1 MLMRRGD
8 GSFLLFN
15 TIKPDSTSGSF
26 FFTIASMTIKERVKH
41 ELTGPAIPLIAFGI
55 ALNLTIGQM
64 TIALKIPLY
73 LDSIGTIL
81 VAVLVGPF
89 AGIITGS
96 FANIMA
102 AALGNPTMM
111 FFIPVVMVIGAFT
124 GYLADKGWFKRWYL
138 CVIGGILQGILAAV
152 VSAPISSYLFG
163 GTMMAGT
170 DALVYF
176 FRSMGNNI
184 LTSVFYQ
191 GLTSD
196 PMDKTV
202 SYLLVFFILKNL
214 PLRLLSKFRGG
225 SNVVQQP

>member
-1 MLMRRGD
+1 
-8 GSFLLFN
+8 
-15 TIKPDSTSGSF
+15 
-26 FFTIASMTIKERVKH
+26 MTIKERIKS

-55 ALNLTIGQM
+55 ALNLTIGQL

-73 LDSIGTIL
+73 LDSIGTIF
-81 VAVLVGPF
+81 VAVLVGPY
-89 AGIITGS
+89 AGIIAGS

-102 AALGNPTMM
+102 AAFGNPTMM

-124 GYLADKGWFKRWYL
+124 GFLAGKGWFKHWYL
-138 CVIGGILQGILAAV
+138 CAVGGIFQGVLAAA

-176 FRSMGNNI
+176 FRSMGHNI

-202 SYLLVFFILKNL
+202 SYLIVFFILRNL
-214 PLRLLSKFRGG
+214 PLRLIGRFKGA
-225 SNVVQQP
+225 SNVVRQS

>member
-1 MLMRRGD
+1 
-8 GSFLLFN
+8 
-15 TIKPDSTSGSF
+15 
-26 FFTIASMTIKERVKH
+26 MTVREKIRQ
-41 ELTGPAIPLIAFGI
+41 ELSGPAIPFIAFGI
-55 ALNLTIGQM
+55 ALNLTVGQI

-81 VAVLVGPF
+81 VAVLVGPY

-96 FANIMA
+96 FANLMA
-102 AALGNPTMM
+102 AAFGNPTMM
-111 FFIPVVMVIGAFT
+111 FFIPVVIVIGAFT
-124 GYLADKGWFKRWYL
+124 GFLANIGWFKRWYL
-138 CVIGGILQGILAAV
+138 CVLGGILQGILAAI

-191 GLTSD
+191 GLASD
-196 PMDKTV
+196 PVDKTV
-202 SYLLVFFILKNL
+202 SYLIVFFLLKNL
-214 PLRLLSKFRGG
+214 PLRLLSRFRGA
-225 SNVVQQP
+225 SNVVS

>member
-1 MLMRRGD
+1 MALREKVRAE
-8 GSFLLFN
+8 L
-15 TIKPDSTSGSF
+15 SGPS
-26 FFTIASMTIKERVKH
+26 
-41 ELTGPAIPLIAFGI
+41 IPFIAFGI
-55 ALNLTIGQM
+55 ALNLTVGQIA
-64 TIALKIPLY
+64 IALKIPLY

-81 VAVLVGPF
+81 VAVLVGPY

-111 FFIPVVMVIGAFT
+111 FFIPVVIVIGAFT
-124 GYLADKGWFKRWYL
+124 GYVANNGWFKRWYL
-138 CVIGGILQGILAAV
+138 CVLGGLLQGILAAI

-176 FRSMGNNI
+176 FRSTGHNI

-191 GLTSD
+191 GLMSD
-196 PMDKTV
+196 PIDKTV
-202 SYLLVFFILKNL
+202 SYLLVFFLLNNL
-214 PLRLLSKFRGG
+214 PLRLLSKFRGAA
-225 SNVVQQP
+225 NVAR